1 MLSVILFTN
10 NHIIKHH
17 IDSGNVAKQ
26 LIIAFLKD
34 LEDQANTKGAP

>member
-1 MLSVILFTN
+1 MHSGILFTN

-34 LEDQANTKGAP
+34 LKDRANTKGAP